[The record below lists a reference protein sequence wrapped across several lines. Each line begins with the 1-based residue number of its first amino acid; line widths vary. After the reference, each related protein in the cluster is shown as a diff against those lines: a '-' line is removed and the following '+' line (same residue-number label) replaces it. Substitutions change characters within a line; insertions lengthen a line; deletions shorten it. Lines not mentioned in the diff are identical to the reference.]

1 MNSRFQKIILL
12 SIIVLLVY
20 SCAVFDVSYSKNPRK
35 VAEKFL
41 HQMYSGDYKKAKKL
55 GTHKTQQIL
64 DMMDQLMVISGQTGI
79 TQNQKVEML
88 DCKVAG
94 DSAQCN
100 YLLNGKN
107 NVIDLVRQDNK
118 WLVDLKKETKNK
130 TEKNKFLEERK
141 NNGQDNKK

>member
-1 MNSRFQKIILL
+1 MKGRLRQ
-12 SIIVLLVY
+12 IIVLTLITLLVY

-35 VAEKFL
+35 IAEKFL

-64 DMMDQLMVISGQTGI
+64 DMMDQLIAISGQKGF
-79 TQNQKVEML
+79 TQNQTVEMQ
-88 DCKVAG
+88 DCKITG

-107 NVIDLVRQDNK
+107 STIDLVKMDNK
-118 WLVDLKKETKNK
+118 WLVDLKKEAKNK
-130 TEKNKFLEERK
+130 PEKNKFLEERRT
-141 NNGQDNKK
+141 NGQDNKN

>member
-1 MNSRFQKIILL
+1 MNNRFQKIILL
-12 SIIVLLVY
+12 SLIILLVY

-41 HQMYSGDYKKAKKL
+41 HQMYSGNYKKAKKL
-55 GTHKTQQIL
+55 GTHKTGQIL
-64 DMMDQLMVISGQTGI
+64 DMLDQLVVISGQTGF

-118 WLVDLKKETKNK
+118 WLVDLKKEAKNK

-141 NNGQDNKK
+141 SNGKDNKK